1 MKLPALEKVRFL
13 RRYKRFLADVENSKG
28 EKETVYCPNTG
39 AMTGCDI
46 PGMRA
51 WLSNS
56 KNIKRKFLKTLE
68 FVETPD
74 GIVGIRSV
82 FANNLVEEAIFGS
95 LLAGTEEFEL
105 RSREPNIPGGAGR
118 FDFLYSVQNQ
128 LIYVEVK
135 SVSYLVKRGVGMF
148 PDAISTRASQHLQ
161 SLVSMVELGHR
172 AVLIFCSQHTGIK
185 SVKPAAHVDE
195 SYVRAIELASQKGV
209 EIRALGCTNDLIRF
223 SADREIPFAF
233 T

>member
-1 MKLPALEKVRFL
+1 
-13 RRYKRFLADVENSKG
+13 
-28 EKETVYCPNTG
+28 
-39 AMTGCDI
+39 MTGCDI

-51 WLSNS
+51 WISNS

-82 FANNLVEEAIFGS
+82 FANNLVEEAISGS
-95 LLAGTEEFEL
+95 VLSGTEEFKL
-105 RSREPNIPGGAGR
+105 RGAEPKIPGGAGR
-118 FDFLYSVQNQ
+118 FDFLYSMQNQ
-128 LIYVEVK
+128 TIFVEVK
-135 SVSYLVKRGVGMF
+135 SVSYLVERGVGMF
-148 PDAISTRASQHLQ
+148 PDAVSSRASKHLQ
-161 SLVSMVELGHR
+161 SLISMVELGHR

-185 SVKPAAHVDE
+185 SVKPAAHIDE
-195 SYVRAIELASQKGV
+195 NYARVIELALQKGV
-209 EIRALGCTNDLIRF
+209 EIRAPGCTNDLIRF